1 MYAKL
6 SYSKTQT
13 VQFTNMSK
21 SIFYDLYIKN
31 VFALLGLFTKLQ
43 KLLLWAI
50 LICPSKESVLFW

>member
-31 VFALLGLFTKLQ
+31 MFALLGLFTKLQ

-50 LICPSKESVLFW
+50 LIRPSKESVLFW